1 MTKVN
6 NWLSYSPRAAANEPA
21 NIQIFDQIG
30 EDWFSNSGV
39 TAKSFAETLQAVG
52 PGPLNVEINS
62 PGGNVWD
69 GLAIYNMLRGR
80 QAPVTTKVVGVAASI
95 ASIIALAGDTVEIA
109 DAALMMIHDPSGLAA
124 GTSEDMRKM
133 ADALDQHAAILAG
146 VYEKKTGKTA
156 SAIRAA
162 MKAETW
168 FTSAEAIDFGLADSI
183 TEKQPAMQANAAR
196 AWVTAAI
203 SKLSTG
209 STNAV
214 ADGANTAPTS
224 QTPHNME
231 TKTPDPVVPAAPAA
245 PAPAAPAAID
255 IEAIVAKAV
264 AAAISAKAPTAA
276 PAPEPIAPR
285 IENLG
290 NPLIEAHR
298 KMQAGAQRRDFL
310 IQNHAELLRQ
320 ASIHAPQNAN
330 TFTSTLV
337 VDYLAD
343 ALITVAPTRLA
354 LVNAFSRNVGLDNLR
369 PLAVVRV
376 KRYTTGTAAQTN
388 PTNWETNNDSQLA
401 ATSVTVDQISKNFTV
416 TQQELNQGFSLAD
429 LAAGSADLFAYGI
442 SDKLTA
448 IMTAA
453 NFGTAITIGTA
464 ANFDSSDLPA
474 ILAAAKNYRSKN
486 LILDGGHIARIQ
498 FSGLTTAAAGTVAM
512 PDSRYGPLNNG
523 RFGFDVI
530 AENNRWTG
538 AETNAAG
545 FVCGP
550 DAIAIAAGLP
560 VGMVAGEFI
569 EQRAVTTSNGL
580 SALLSVWYSRATRS
594 HMASYDIMFGAAT
607 GDTTQAEV
615 LITA

>member
-1 MTKVN
+1 MTKVT

-21 NIQIFDQIG
+21 TIQIFDQIG

-124 GTSEDMRKM
+124 GTSDDMRKM
-133 ADALDQHAAILAG
+133 ADALDQHATILAG

-196 AWVTAAI
+196 AWVTAAL

-209 STNAV
+209 STNAA

-231 TKTPDPVVPAAPAA
+231 PKTPDPVVPAAPAA

-285 IENLG
+285 IENIG

-388 PTNWETNNDSQLA
+388 PTNWETNNDSTLA

-429 LAAGSADLFAYGI
+429 LAQGSADIFANGI

-594 HMASYDIMFGAAT
+594 HMASYDIMFGAGV
-607 GDTTQAEV
+607 GDSTQAEV

>member
-196 AWVTAAI
+196 AWVSAAL

-285 IENLG
+285 IENIG

-388 PTNWETNNDSQLA
+388 PTNWETNNDSQLS

-594 HMASYDIMFGAAT
+594 HMASYDIMFGAAA

>member
-1 MTKVN
+1 MTKVT

-124 GTSEDMRKM
+124 GTSDDMRKM

-162 MKAETW
+162 MKSETW
-168 FTSAEAIDFGLADSI
+168 FTSAEAIDFGLADLI

-196 AWVTAAI
+196 AWVTAAL

-209 STNAV
+209 STNAA

-224 QTPHNME
+224 QTPHNMQ

-388 PTNWETNNDSQLA
+388 PTNWETNNDSTLA

-594 HMASYDIMFGAAT
+594 HMASYDIMFGAAA

>member
-196 AWVTAAI
+196 AWVSAAL

-245 PAPAAPAAID
+245 PAPVAPTAID

-285 IENLG
+285 IENIG

-298 KMQAGAQRRDFL
+298 KMQAGAERRDFL
-310 IQNHAELLRQ
+310 VKNHAELLRQ

-416 TQQELNQGFSLAD
+416 TQQELNQGFSHAD

>member
-124 GTSEDMRKM
+124 GTSDDMRKM

-196 AWVTAAI
+196 AWVTAAL

-209 STNAV
+209 STNAA

-231 TKTPDPVVPAAPAA
+231 PKTPDPVVPAAPAA

-255 IEAIVAKAV
+255 IEVIVAKAV

-388 PTNWETNNDSQLA
+388 PTNWETNNDSTLA

-594 HMASYDIMFGAAT
+594 HMASYDIMFGAAA

>member
-196 AWVTAAI
+196 AWVSAAL

-285 IENLG
+285 IENIG

-298 KMQAGAQRRDFL
+298 KMQAGAERRDFL
-310 IQNHAELLRQ
+310 VKNHAELLRQ

>member
-1 MTKVN
+1 MTKVT

-21 NIQIFDQIG
+21 TIQIFDQIG

-124 GTSEDMRKM
+124 GTSDDMRKM
-133 ADALDQHAAILAG
+133 ADALDQHATILAG

-196 AWVTAAI
+196 AWVTAAL

-231 TKTPDPVVPAAPAA
+231 PKTPDPVVPAAPAA

-388 PTNWETNNDSQLA
+388 PTNWETNNDSTLA

-594 HMASYDIMFGAAT
+594 HMASYDIMFGAAA